1 MPYAGTVGEC
11 VVYLAWGTS
20 AAVRVL
26 LWSFLVF
33 LSFFLLVVR
42 LIFLLVERPQ
52 VQIPALR
59 PYVPS
64 RDLWVV
70 RSRTLSAW
78 RAFCLVS
85 VMPAGRNISLLR
97 SRTEM

>member
-1 MPYAGTVGEC
+1 MRAPSVSASCTLHGEHPQPFVC
-11 VVYLAWGTS
+11 CCCPSY
-20 AAVRVL
+20 
-26 LWSFLVF
+26 VF